1 MKRMLFIYNPN
12 AGTGIL
18 KPKLSEVL
26 DIFTKGGYE
35 VTVYPTQ
42 RTHDA
47 VEKIQSYEGSY
58 DLLVCSGGDGTL
70 DEAVTGMQ
78 LRGTDIPLGYI
89 PAGTTNDFAASLGIP
104 KDILSAADTAVNG
117 VPFSCDVGM
126 FNDDHFIYIAAFGL
140 FTDVSYETKQSMKNI
155 LGHLAYVLEGTKRI
169 FNIPSYKIK
178 VSHDGESFEDE
189 FIFGMVTNSRSVGG
203 FKGIIGTNVVF
214 DDGEFEV
221 TLIRTPK
228 SPIELNE
235 LLGAILMKQI
245 NPQRMYSFKS
255 GNVRFECEEEIP
267 WTLDGEFGGKHREVV
282 IRDKKQA
289 LKIMVGQEKAA
300 GLSASGKILEKNEE
314 K

>member
-1 MKRMLFIYNPN
+1 MC
-12 AGTGIL
+12 
-18 KPKLSEVL
+18 S
-26 DIFTKGGYE
+26 
-35 VTVYPTQ
+35 
-42 RTHDA
+42 
-47 VEKIQSYEGSY
+47 S
-58 DLLVCSGGDGTL
+58 DL
-70 DEAVTGMQ
+70 
-78 LRGTDIPLGYI
+78 
-89 PAGTTNDFAASLGIP
+89 
-104 KDILSAADTAVNG
+104 
-117 VPFSCDVGM
+117 
-126 FNDDHFIYIAAFGL
+126 
-140 FTDVSYETKQSMKNI
+140 
-155 LGHLAYVLEGTKRI
+155 
-169 FNIPSYKIK
+169 
-178 VSHDGESFEDE
+178 
-189 FIFGMVTNSRSVGG
+189 SVGG

-214 DDGEFEV
+214 DYGEFEV

-289 LKIMVGQEKAA
+289 LKIMVRQEKAA

>member
-1 MKRMLFIYNPN
+1 MYRCMAERGCIMKKMLFIYNPN

-126 FNDDHFIYIAAFGL
+126 VNDDHFIYIAAFGL

-203 FKGIIGTNVVF
+203 FKVCHL
-214 DDGEFEV
+214 V
-221 TLIRTPK
+221 T
-228 SPIELNE
+228 S
-235 LLGAILMKQI
+235 
-245 NPQRMYSFKS
+245 SF
-255 GNVRFECEEEIP
+255 
-267 WTLDGEFGGKHREVV
+267 
-282 IRDKKQA
+282 
-289 LKIMVGQEKAA
+289 
-300 GLSASGKILEKNEE
+300 
-314 K
+314 

>member
-1 MKRMLFIYNPN
+1 M
-12 AGTGIL
+12 
-18 KPKLSEVL
+18 
-26 DIFTKGGYE
+26 
-35 VTVYPTQ
+35 TVYPTQ

-289 LKIMVGQEKAA
+289 LKIMVRQEKAA